1 MPWSLDICS
10 IQHLPVHIV
19 GTHGASNQDTHLYPL
34 HSNSSVY
41 LTTTTYVR
49 RSEEITNGMRSGRTR
64 HRIFNPDT
72 STHPLESTSQEEP
85 VSDLTASAPVLD
97 VYAPAYANGVWPP
110 LRPVSAAQKN
120 KRSTMLSSNVLSIDL
135 PTDCMA

>member
-1 MPWSLDICS
+1 
-10 IQHLPVHIV
+10 
-19 GTHGASNQDTHLYPL
+19 
-34 HSNSSVY
+34 
-41 LTTTTYVR
+41 
-49 RSEEITNGMRSGRTR
+49 
-64 HRIFNPDT
+64 
-72 STHPLESTSQEEP
+72 

-135 PTDCMA
+135 PTDCMAWRCWTMRQLNDCSTPAPRSSAAKQWFQQLAQTKEEETATVGRINKW